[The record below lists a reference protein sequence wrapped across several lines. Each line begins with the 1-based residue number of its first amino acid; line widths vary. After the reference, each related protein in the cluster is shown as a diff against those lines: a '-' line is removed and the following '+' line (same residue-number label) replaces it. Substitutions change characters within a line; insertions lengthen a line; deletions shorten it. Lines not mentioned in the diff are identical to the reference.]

1 MTTTSRANVIA
12 RTVIS
17 QFQKLPAKRKPTV
30 RNNGLHEWVPL
41 SGIVAEQDGKWTCL
55 ALATGMK
62 CLPASKLHEAD
73 GNAIHDWHAEVLA
86 IRAFNRF
93 LIDECK
99 TLQQGKFASILQACG
114 SHEPKPF
121 RIRDGLKLHMY
132 CSEAPCGDASMEL
145 IMAAQDD
152 ASPWD
157 IPPSPATTES
167 DATAASLPGRAYFSQ
182 LGVVRRKPARGDAP
196 PTLSKSCSDKIT
208 LKQCTSLLSSL
219 TSLFVDTSSAYIDTL
234 VLPGSQYSAT
244 GCQRAFS
251 ERVNN
256 LMNVSWPGGYQFRPF
271 TVETTDEEFELS
283 RKKTRER
290 SENIAPSNIAA
301 AWSVELSR
309 KKIRERSENI
319 APSNIAAAWSAT
331 GVEETILG
339 GVIQGRKPFDVKG
352 ASKMSRRQLWLAAR
366 EVSNSLNG
374 YGGIRRLLS
383 SKTYQDVKN
392 GDLLAD
398 RRHVKQHVRT
408 TALAGWIP
416 NLGDSNFSICTGAR
430 KQS

>member
-1 MTTTSRANVIA
+1 
-12 RTVIS
+12 
-17 QFQKLPAKRKPTV
+17 
-30 RNNGLHEWVPL
+30 
-41 SGIVAEQDGKWTCL
+41 
-55 ALATGMK
+55 
-62 CLPASKLHEAD
+62 
-73 GNAIHDWHAEVLA
+73 
-86 IRAFNRF
+86 
-93 LIDECK
+93 
-99 TLQQGKFASILQACG
+99 
-114 SHEPKPF
+114 
-121 RIRDGLKLHMY
+121 
-132 CSEAPCGDASMEL
+132 MEL

-157 IPPSPATTES
+157 VPPSPATTES
-167 DATAASLPGRAYFSQ
+167 DATATSLPGRAYFSQ
-182 LGVVRRKPARGDAP
+182 LGVVRRKPARGHAP

-251 ERVNN
+251 ERMNN
-256 LMNVSWPGGYQFRPF
+256 LMNVSWPGGYQFHPF

-283 RKKTRER
+283 RKT
-290 SENIAPSNIAA
+290 
-301 AWSVELSR
+301 
-309 KKIRERSENI
+309 IRERSENI

-374 YGGIRRLLS
+374 YGGIRQLLS

-392 GDLLAD
+392 GELLAD

-416 NLGDSNFSICTGAR
+416 NLGDSNFSICTGA
-430 KQS
+430 

>member
-41 SGIVAEQDGKWTCL
+41 SGIVAEQDGKWACL

-99 TLQQGKFASILQACG
+99 TLQQGKSASILQACG

-157 IPPSPATTES
+157 IPPSPATAES
-167 DATAASLPGRAYFSQ
+167 DAIATSLPGRAYFSQ

-234 VLPGSQYSAT
+234 VLPASQYSAA

-256 LMNVSWPGGYQFRPF
+256 LMNVSWPGGYQFRPL

-283 RKKTRER
+283 RKT
-290 SENIAPSNIAA
+290 
-301 AWSVELSR
+301 
-309 KKIRERSENI
+309 IRERSENI

-374 YGGIRRLLS
+374 YGGIRQLLS

-392 GDLLAD
+392 GELLAD
-398 RRHVKQHVRT
+398 RRLVKQHVRT

-416 NLGDSNFSICTGAR
+416 NLGDANFSICTGA
-430 KQS
+430 

>member
-1 MTTTSRANVIA
+1 MPTTSRANVIA

-41 SGIVAEQDGKWTCL
+41 SGIVAEKDGKWTCL

-99 TLQQGKFASILQACG
+99 TLQQGKSASILQACG

-167 DATAASLPGRAYFSQ
+167 GATAASLPGRAYFSQ

-283 RKKTRER
+283 RKT
-290 SENIAPSNIAA
+290 
-301 AWSVELSR
+301 
-309 KKIRERSENI
+309 IRERSENI
-319 APSNIAAAWSAT
+319 APSNISAAWSAT

-339 GVIQGRKPFDVKG
+339 GVLQGRKPFDVKG

-374 YGGIRRLLS
+374 YGGIRQLLS

-392 GDLLAD
+392 GELLAD

-416 NLGDSNFSICTGAR
+416 NVGDSNFSICTGA
-430 KQS
+430 

>member
-41 SGIVAEQDGKWTCL
+41 SGIVAEQDGKWACL

-93 LIDECK
+93 LIDECN
-99 TLQQGKFASILQACG
+99 TLQQGKSASILQACG

-157 IPPSPATTES
+157 IPPSPVTTES
-167 DATAASLPGRAYFSQ
+167 DAIATSLPGRAYFSQ

-219 TSLFVDTSSAYIDTL
+219 TSLFIDTSSAYIDTL

-251 ERVNN
+251 ERMNN
-256 LMNVSWPGGYQFRPF
+256 LMNASWPGGYQFRPF

-283 RKKTRER
+283 RKT
-290 SENIAPSNIAA
+290 
-301 AWSVELSR
+301 
-309 KKIRERSENI
+309 IRERSESI

-374 YGGIRRLLS
+374 YGGIKQLLS

-392 GDLLAD
+392 GELLAD

-416 NLGDSNFSICTGAR
+416 NLGDSNFSICTGA
-430 KQS
+430 

>member
-41 SGIVAEQDGKWTCL
+41 SGIVAEQDGKWACL

-99 TLQQGKFASILQACG
+99 TLQQGKSASILQACG

-167 DATAASLPGRAYFSQ
+167 DATATSLPGRAYFSQ

-219 TSLFVDTSSAYIDTL
+219 TSLLVDTSSAYIDTL
-234 VLPGSQYSAT
+234 VLPGSQYSAA

-283 RKKTRER
+283 RKT
-290 SENIAPSNIAA
+290 
-301 AWSVELSR
+301 
-309 KKIRERSENI
+309 IRERSENI

-374 YGGIRRLLS
+374 YGGIRQLLS

-392 GDLLAD
+392 GELLAD

-416 NLGDSNFSICTGAR
+416 NLGDSNFSICTGA
-430 KQS
+430 